1 MVDYKKTY
9 KNNPEEI
16 LKIGLR
22 IRNRRIKLKWTMM
35 ELAYESSIDY
45 RQIGRIERG
54 ETNFTIK
61 TLIRISTALN
71 FGLKDLIK

>member
-35 ELAYESSIDY
+35 ELAYESGIDY

>member
-9 KNNPEEI
+9 QNNPEEI

-35 ELAYESSIDY
+35 ELAYESGIDY

>member
-35 ELAYESSIDY
+35 ELAYESGIDY

-61 TLIRISTALN
+61 TLIRISIALN